1 MDVVSQGL
9 LRRDDGTCIYG
20 FVLENGV
27 ALLDIAYTCRFIKK
41 QISDFIYRKIQF
53 VTGIYIIYYYICYT
67 LI

>member
-41 QISDFIYRKIQF
+41 ANK
-53 VTGIYIIYYYICYT
+53 
-67 LI
+67 